1 MVGSSGASFSPLT
14 PLIYALEI
22 PHQQIHIVW
31 ELLFFIEQELSAAHG
46 ISPQEM
52 HRLVRSLHGRVG
64 KHETEPG
71 QKNQHSGF
79 QSQVLFEE
87 MRGQKQPEDT
97 RRKSRRR

>member
-1 MVGSSGASFSPLT
+1 
-14 PLIYALEI
+14 
-22 PHQQIHIVW
+22 
-31 ELLFFIEQELSAAHG
+31 
-46 ISPQEM
+46 M

-87 MRGQKQPEDT
+87 MRGQKHQKIHGGKAAADDECRTKRKENGGKRAPQMMSVVAAAKPGMPAPNEYAT
-97 RRKSRRR
+97 RQ